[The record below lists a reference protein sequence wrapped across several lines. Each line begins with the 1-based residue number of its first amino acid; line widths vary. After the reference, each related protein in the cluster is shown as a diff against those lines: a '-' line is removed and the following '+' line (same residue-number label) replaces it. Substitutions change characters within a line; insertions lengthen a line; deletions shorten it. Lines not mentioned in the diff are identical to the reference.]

1 MTIKNVSEKFNITS
15 DTLRYYERVGLIGPI
30 KKNSSGIRDYDENDL
45 QRIEF
50 VMCMRSAN
58 LSIEVLL
65 RYIKLYEIGDQTI
78 VERRNLLGEQR
89 EILKQKILEM
99 QKVLDKL
106 DIKIDM
112 YDNKNAKKCL
122 E

>member
-1 MTIKNVSEKFNITS
+1 MTIKEVSEKFNITS
-15 DTLRYYERVGLIGPI
+15 DTLRYYERVGLISTI

-50 VMCMRSAN
+50 VMCMRSAD
-58 LSIEVLL
+58 LPIEVLL
-65 RYIKLYEIGDQTI
+65 RYIKLYEIGNQTI
-78 VERRNLLGEQR
+78 AERRNLLCEQR

-99 QKVLDKL
+99 QKALDKL
-106 DIKIDM
+106 NIKIDM
-112 YDNKNAKKCL
+112 YDNKNIKKCL